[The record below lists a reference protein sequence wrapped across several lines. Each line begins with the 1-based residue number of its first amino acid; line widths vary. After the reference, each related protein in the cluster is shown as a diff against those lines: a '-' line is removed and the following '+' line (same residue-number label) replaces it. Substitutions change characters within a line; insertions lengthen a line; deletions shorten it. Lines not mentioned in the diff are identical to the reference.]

1 MLTLPLCPCS
11 GPKLTVGTLRV
22 AGKPLVLSGGR
33 ALAFANSTLGGEV
46 LMITGQFFGTNKAV
60 TSGAHA
66 PLLACLI
73 CAFKLGALQ

>member
-1 MLTLPLCPCS
+1 
-11 GPKLTVGTLRV
+11 V

-60 TSGAHA
+60 TSGISHSCWISAHN
-66 PLLACLI
+66 
-73 CAFKLGALQ
+73 LGGLQ